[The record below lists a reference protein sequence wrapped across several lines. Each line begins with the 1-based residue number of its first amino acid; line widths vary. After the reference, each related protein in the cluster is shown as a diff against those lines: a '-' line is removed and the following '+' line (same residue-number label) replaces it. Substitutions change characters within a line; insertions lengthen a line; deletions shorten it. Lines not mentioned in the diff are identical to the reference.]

1 MLNARRKRRTEATT
15 TTTTTTTTTK
25 KTKVRSSAKT
35 KTQPIEGSLRSL
47 AIGRA
52 YTEFEAVLD
61 DDGKVDVGFYFDP
74 KGRYAEAV
82 TKGTR
87 RDRVLSNKAFIQH
100 INKTVVEKIFGMPMQ
115 EKVVRMLIE
124 GIADQV
130 IRFVEDGRK
139 VKYPNLATFTR
150 KECAPRRARNPRTG
164 EEVQVPARVTMRAAV
179 SRAAKAYMD
188 QSAV

>member
-1 MLNARRKRRTEATT
+1 MLNARRKQRAIAET
-15 TTTTTTTTTK
+15 
-25 KTKVRSSAKT
+25 AKT
-35 KTQPIEGSLRSL
+35 KTKKTTKTKVKATNTNKLVDGSLRSL

-82 TKGTR
+82 SSKTR
-87 RDRVLSNKAFIQH
+87 RDRVLSNKAFTQH
-100 INKTVVEKIFGMPMQ
+100 INKTVIEKIFGMPMQ

-188 QSAV
+188 QSSV